1 MQFTNSTELFINIKD
16 KPLWD
21 PRKPYYE
28 QSREVLQFFGEERRK
43 ITEGVNIGG
52 YIMHPWLYF
61 HINFFITP
69 IPVVNERTGK
79 LDERLMSPPLDDIM
93 LYVTESYQEAE
104 ENNLGLFLFGT
115 RGATK
120 STILTSL
127 IQWLNTTKENGTTSV
142 MGGSQP
148 DLNQIS
154 RLLQTAFDKVHPA
167 FRVPRIRT
175 DWTSEVVF
183 GVKEK
188 NNTPLVHSTLSIT
201 NANKGSKKE
210 SEKGA
215 GLSPV
220 GWISDESGKYDFLGP
235 YMSALPSF
243 MTQHGAKL
251 VPILSGCVCKGTKV
265 FDNQGNICNIEDLDP
280 EQGILGYDI
289 KEGIVS
295 KEGITYWQPPHTK
308 PCYRITTNKGR
319 ELECSDDHPILI
331 RDKFPK
337 GGYKKTPEFRETREL
352 KVGDSLA
359 VVKSLD
365 REDMFGDVEMFDPYL
380 IGMLIGDG
388 TYSKTN
394 GTKLHNADPDVLN
407 YVKERYTTNTFFSA
421 PTKDGRTLE
430 KMTISGIVPKLRELG
445 IKDQARETKTLPKE
459 IGKYNR
465 DSLIKLIEGYYDADG
480 CYYVSSNDDPKQAR
494 FRECLIKLT
503 SCGKNLLEETRMLLL
518 KFGIH
523 GNIVHEK
530 LTENSSVKSTR
541 GHYNLIIKTADSLL
555 KFSETFTPKIA
566 YKKEKLEE
574 IRKIQLSRNAKEPGM
589 GGLLF
594 EMIKGIEYIGE
605 KPVYNLTAGT
615 THTYIA
621 NGIVTHN
628 TGGNQELSQDA
639 KKVLHDPKSYNI
651 LTMDYERL
659 ERNVPEE
666 FITWERSKKSNFGTF
681 IPGQMSYRLEV
692 KKVEEPLSKFVKGDK
707 KILDKIKVK
716 ATDWEKATTVLQD
729 RVLNQ
734 KDEEKRN
741 KDKMYFPLETA
752 DCFLTQSINPFPTKI
767 IDRHIRYLEDE
778 GKTGRNVELIKDGSK
793 TTSIF
798 SPKQRAD
805 VHHPGGEADAPI
817 IVYGSIPEE
826 RPIKYVNVSGFD
838 GYKID
843 GSDTDSLGSLYVL
856 KRRNLEPNTPC
867 ETIECSYTSRP
878 DKMKDFHRQC
888 ETIIETW
895 NSECCMESIDMG
907 LAQYLDMKGKAEAL
921 LAPAFTFAKGGGH
934 SLRSR
939 FGLPPT
945 AGNNEYRFNLLIEYC
960 KEMHTLGIDEDGN
973 EITKYGVEF
982 IDDIDLLKEMM
993 NYYKGGN
1000 FDRITAFSHALVHS
1014 RQLDLDGIFPMG
1026 RGHRNKL
1033 QDYEEKPKVNT
1044 RNPYGTRRLKRY

>member
-1 MQFTNSTELFINIKD
+1 MQFSNSTELFVNIKD

-52 YIMHPWLYF
+52 YKLHPWLYF

-79 LDERLMSPPLDDIM
+79 LDEKLMSPPLDDLM

-104 ENNLGLFLFGT
+104 ESNLGLFLFGT

-251 VPILSGCVCKGTKV
+251 VPILSG
-265 FDNQGNICNIEDLDP
+265 
-280 EQGILGYDI
+280 
-289 KEGIVS
+289 
-295 KEGITYWQPPHTK
+295 
-308 PCYRITTNKGR
+308 
-319 ELECSDDHPILI
+319 
-331 RDKFPK
+331 
-337 GGYKKTPEFRETREL
+337 
-352 KVGDSLA
+352 
-359 VVKSLD
+359 
-365 REDMFGDVEMFDPYL
+365 
-380 IGMLIGDG
+380 
-388 TYSKTN
+388 
-394 GTKLHNADPDVLN
+394 
-407 YVKERYTTNTFFSA
+407 
-421 PTKDGRTLE
+421 
-430 KMTISGIVPKLRELG
+430 
-445 IKDQARETKTLPKE
+445 
-459 IGKYNR
+459 
-465 DSLIKLIEGYYDADG
+465 
-480 CYYVSSNDDPKQAR
+480 
-494 FRECLIKLT
+494 
-503 SCGKNLLEETRMLLL
+503 
-518 KFGIH
+518 
-523 GNIVHEK
+523 
-530 LTENSSVKSTR
+530 
-541 GHYNLIIKTADSLL
+541 
-555 KFSETFTPKIA
+555 
-566 YKKEKLEE
+566 
-574 IRKIQLSRNAKEPGM
+574 
-589 GGLLF
+589 
-594 EMIKGIEYIGE
+594 
-605 KPVYNLTAGT
+605 
-615 THTYIA
+615 
-621 NGIVTHN
+621 
-628 TGGNQELSQDA
+628 TGGNAELSQDA

-651 LTMDYERL
+651 LPMDYERL

-666 FITWERSKKSNFGTF
+666 YITWERSKKSNFGTF

-692 KKVEEPLSKFVKGDK
+692 KKVDVPLSRFVDGDK
-707 KILDKIKVK
+707 KELDKIKVK
-716 ATDWEKATTVLQD
+716 ATDWEKATTLLKD
-729 RVLNQ
+729 RILNQ

-741 KDKMYFPLETA
+741 KDKMYYPLETA

-778 GKTGRNVELIKDGSK
+778 GKTGKDVDLIKDGAKTSSTFSSK
-793 TTSIF
+793 
-798 SPKQRAD
+798 KRAD

-817 IVYGSIPEE
+817 IVYGSIPED
-826 RPIKYVNVSGFD
+826 RPIKYAHVSGFD

-895 NSECCMESIDMG
+895 NAECCMESIDMG

-960 KEMHTLGIDEDGN
+960 KEMHTIGIDDDGN

-1000 FDRITAFSHALVHS
+1000 FDRITAFSHALVYS
-1014 RQLDLDGIFPMG
+1014 RQLDLDGVFPMG
-1026 RGHRNKL
+1026 RGKRGIIE
-1033 QDYEEKPKVNT
+1033 DYAEKPRIVT
-1044 RNPYGTRRLKRY
+1044 RNAYGNRRMKRY